1 MLQFSA
7 PQPGCL
13 SLRYKFLKKINN
25 LIVMMR
31 KGGFRLRRAPLTLA
45 FSLREQESVRVPI
58 HPPAMN
64 EAWREFF
71 IRLNHHIK
79 I

>member
-1 MLQFSA
+1 
-7 PQPGCL
+7 
-13 SLRYKFLKKINN
+13 
-25 LIVMMR
+25 MMR